1 MFSVRLFCLFVCFS
15 AGVMKNYCK
24 KILHESWRKGV
35 VSRKNPLN
43 IGVDPNQRAD
53 THSLLQN
60 ETVSVAGWRSAAVE

>member
-1 MFSVRLFCLFVCFS
+1 
-15 AGVMKNYCK
+15 MKNYCK
-24 KILHESWRKGV
+24 EILHESWWKGV

-60 ETVSVAGWRSAAVE
+60 EKVSVAGWRSAAVE